1 LCTSGRKVSPSVP
14 KTDVL
19 GLQNPL
25 REKYGTWASNGSSVE
40 EILNNVKEIVSEC
53 IERFVPHKILRK
65 PLGLEYYSKEVK
77 RLTIKVG

>member
-1 LCTSGRKVSPSVP
+1 MGGKLLCTSGRKVSPSVP

-40 EILNNVKEIVSEC
+40 EILNNVKEIASEC
-53 IERFVPHKILRK
+53 IEILFHIKYSENPWALNTTARK
-65 PLGLEYYSKEVK
+65 LND
-77 RLTIKVG
+77 